1 MTNEIDELMRED
13 AEGRDLYSETF
24 RAYQQRLKRERADR
38 FDMHTCIVLISFV
51 IGFILG
57 VSTGINT

>member
-38 FDMHTCIVLISFV
+38 FVMQTCIVLISFF

>member
-38 FDMHTCIVLISFV
+38 FVMHTCIVLIGFV